1 MRKHL
6 LKVAKNVFS
15 WQKSFTDFFI
25 LFINRKYF
33 SLILKTKTILI
44 SCTGKFCYRHSN
56 CQNAT
61 AAIGVV
67 FKNFTKFTRKHLCR
81 VSFLINVFSCE
92 LCEIFKNISEYE
104 KLYMIAAVQSYLM

>member
-33 SLILKTKTILI
+33 SLILKMKTILI

-92 LCEIFKNISEYE
+92 LCEIFKNTSEYE